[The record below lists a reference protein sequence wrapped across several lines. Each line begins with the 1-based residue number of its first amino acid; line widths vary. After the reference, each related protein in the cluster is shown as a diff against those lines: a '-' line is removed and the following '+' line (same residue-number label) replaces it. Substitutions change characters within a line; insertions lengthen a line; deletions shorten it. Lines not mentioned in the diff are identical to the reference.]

1 MTILPTGTRVMAT
14 NEQKAV
20 KSVQKVFSVKEI
32 CYIIQVCHKN
42 EVSSLTLGEFSLSFE
57 KRDRSMAVSPKR
69 RSNLPE
75 VVTTPLSAVNDRT
88 KLDEDTYV
96 SLSQKEY
103 EAAQL
108 LIDDPVAFENAEIDA
123 ALQQ

>member
-20 KSVQKVFSVKEI
+20 KGVQKVFSVKEI
-32 CYIIQVCHKN
+32 CHIIQACHKN
-42 EVSSLTLGEFSLSFE
+42 EGSSLTLGEFSLSFE
-57 KRDRSMAVSPKR
+57 KRDRSMAVSSKR

-75 VVTTPLSAVNDRT
+75 AVTTPLSAVNYRT

>member
-1 MTILPTGTRVMAT
+1 MAT

-32 CYIIQVCHKN
+32 CHIIQVCHKN

>member
-32 CYIIQVCHKN
+32 CHIIQVCHKN
-42 EVSSLTLGEFSLSFE
+42 EVSSLTLGEFSLSFA
-57 KRDRSMAVSPKR
+57 KTDRSMAVSPKR